1 MGMELQT
8 ILESEGLPELIPRFV
23 EHGITEGILV
33 TLTDQDLEKI
43 GVRSLGERRRL
54 LRVFNLKKEASSVL
68 AWVIFKMVQC
78 PKRKGG
84 PFTCLP
90 SAWGDLSQ
98 GGVWEGRI

>member
-43 GVRSLGERRRL
+43 GVRSFGKRRRL
-54 LRVFNLKKEASSVL
+54 LRRRNIFSVNSVRL
-68 AWVIFKMVQC
+68 I
-78 PKRKGG
+78 
-84 PFTCLP
+84 
-90 SAWGDLSQ
+90 
-98 GGVWEGRI
+98 EGC